1 MLESRLNCDCLNCQ
15 PQGWCLGPYQLEMTK
30 IELIKLG
37 QSSLYKPI
45 FEVELSPKSKFL
57 DFPMMGKDFSL
68 TVWEA
73 KEVLAMM
80 DNGKLL
86 VLKVFLF

>member
-1 MLESRLNCDCLNCQ
+1 
-15 PQGWCLGPYQLEMTK
+15 MTK